1 MNQTLP
7 LAQAVRNQRRSLLL
21 AGLLAFA
28 GVWIAI
34 GLGEWQVGVFVAV
47 GVALG
52 LANGILTEAFLL
64 RATDSDDMLSRK
76 QFAISSLVRLSG
88 ISLVALTLTVA
99 FWPYGGAVLAGL
111 AAFHL
116 LALVLTALPLLKELR
131 QA

>member
-1 MNQTLP
+1 VNESLP
-7 LAQAVRNQRRSLLL
+7 LAQAIRNQRRSLLL
-21 AGLLAFA
+21 AGVLVFA
-28 GVWIAI
+28 GCWV
-34 GLGEWQVGVFVAV
+34 GVGVGEWQIGLFVAI
-47 GVALG
+47 GVVLG

-64 RATDSDDMLSRK
+64 RATESDDMLSRK

-88 ISLVALTLTVA
+88 ISLVALTLAVA